1 MLKVVFI
8 RHFSTYGNQLKRYIG
23 VTDEEL
29 YEPAIP
35 SLEQLNY
42 PQVEEVFVSPLIR
55 CRQTAAF
62 IYPELV
68 PTVCE
73 DFKEC
78 NFGEFENKNY
88 LELSGHTKYQEWIDS
103 GGTMAFP
110 GGEEVSAFKSRC
122 IMEFQKVINYSLKK
136 GCQAVALVVHG
147 GTIMSILE
155 QYADTKQD
163 YYYWQ
168 VENGNGYIAEFE
180 ELDSI
185 HDLDQIDGLKRTS
198 GLCRINKQ
206 EEIDEFNS
214 LCRLKDI
221 NRVEGRLINICN
233 IHS

>member
-35 SLEQLNY
+35 KLEQLSY
-42 PQVEEVFVSPLIR
+42 PAVEEVFVSPLIR

-88 LELSGHTKYQEWIDS
+88 QELSGHKKYQEWIDS

-122 IMEFQKVINYSLKK
+122 IMEFQKVISYSIKK

-155 QYADTKQD
+155 QYADTRQD

-180 ELDSI
+180 ELDRI
-185 HDLDQIDGLKRTS
+185 DDLKGLNDLKE
-198 GLCRINKQ
+198 L
-206 EEIDEFNS
+206 NS
-214 LCRLKDI
+214 LSRLKGI
-221 NRVEGRLINICN
+221 NRIEGRLINICN

>member
-23 VTDEEL
+23 ITDEEL
-29 YEPAIP
+29 YKPAIP
-35 SLEQLNY
+35 KLEQLSY
-42 PQVEEVFVSPLIR
+42 PAVEEVFVSPLIR

-88 LELSGHTKYQEWIDS
+88 LELSGHKKYQEWIDS

-122 IMEFQKVINYSLKK
+122 IMEFQKVISYSIKK

-155 QYADTKQD
+155 QYADTRQD

-180 ELDSI
+180 ELVRIDDLKGLNDLKVLDS
-185 HDLDQIDGLKRTS
+185 LS
-198 GLCRINKQ
+198 
-206 EEIDEFNS
+206 
-214 LCRLKDI
+214 RLNGI
-221 NRVEGRLINICN
+221 NRIEGRLINICN